1 MVATSTNNRLANFLI
16 WNVTEDR
23 EAEFRFQGNGAWQPG
38 NFIDIQETIDD
49 TLREIW
55 RMTMSNPGGGVAPTE
70 VDTFLLVTK
79 KPFSTGDIFEFT
91 TKKASVNQTAVKAGL
106 DKIAVVPNPYI
117 AAASW
122 ERRNFQ
128 QSGRGERKVY
138 FIHLP
143 QKAKI
148 RIFTIAGHL
157 VDVIEHDSTV
167 DDDFA
172 GFEGAHPWDMR
183 TREGLDIA
191 FGIYV
196 YYIEV
201 EGVGQKVGKF
211 AVIK

>member
-1 MVATSTNNRLANFLI
+1 
-16 WNVTEDR
+16 
-23 EAEFRFQGNGAWQPG
+23 
-38 NFIDIQETIDD
+38 
-49 TLREIW
+49 
-55 RMTMSNPGGGVAPTE
+55 
-70 VDTFLLVTK
+70 
-79 KPFSTGDIFEFT
+79 
-91 TKKASVNQTAVKAGL
+91 
-106 DKIAVVPNPYI
+106 VPNPYI

-128 QSGRGERKVY
+128 QSGRGERKLF

-143 QKAKI
+143 QQATI
-148 RIFTIAGHL
+148 RIFTIAGQL

-172 GFEGAHPWDMR
+172 GFKGAHSWDMR

-196 YYIEV
+196 YHVEV
-201 EGVGQKVGKF
+201 DGVGQKVGKF

>member
-1 MVATSTNNRLANFLI
+1 M
-16 WNVTEDR
+16 
-23 EAEFRFQGNGAWQPG
+23 
-38 NFIDIQETIDD
+38 TIRD
-49 TLREIW
+49 
-55 RMTMSNPGGGVAPTE
+55 PGGGVAPTAGD
-70 VDTFLLVTK
+70 VFLLATQ
-79 KPFSTGDIFEFT
+79 KPFSTGDTFEFT
-91 TKKASVNQTAVKAGL
+91 TRKASANQTAVKAGL
-106 DKIAVVPNPYI
+106 DQIAVVPNPYI

-128 QSGRGERKVY
+128 QSGRGERKLF

-143 QKAKI
+143 QQATI
-148 RIFTIAGHL
+148 RIFTIAGQL

-183 TREGLDIA
+183 TSEGLDIA

-196 YYIEV
+196 YHVEV
-201 EGVGQKVGKF
+201 DGVGQKVGKF

>member
-1 MVATSTNNRLANFLI
+1 
-16 WNVTEDR
+16 
-23 EAEFRFQGNGAWQPG
+23 
-38 NFIDIQETIDD
+38 
-49 TLREIW
+49 
-55 RMTMSNPGGGVAPTE
+55 
-70 VDTFLLVTK
+70 LLTTK
-79 KPFSTGDIFEFT
+79 KPFSSGDTFEFT
-91 TKKASVNQTAVKAGL
+91 TREASVNQTAVKDNL
-106 DKIAVVPNPYI
+106 DQIAVVPNPYI

-128 QSGRGERKVY
+128 QSGRGERKLF

-143 QKAKI
+143 QQATI
-148 RIFTIAGHL
+148 RIFTIAGQL

-196 YYIEV
+196 YHVEV
-201 EGVGQKVGKF
+201 DGVGQKVGKF